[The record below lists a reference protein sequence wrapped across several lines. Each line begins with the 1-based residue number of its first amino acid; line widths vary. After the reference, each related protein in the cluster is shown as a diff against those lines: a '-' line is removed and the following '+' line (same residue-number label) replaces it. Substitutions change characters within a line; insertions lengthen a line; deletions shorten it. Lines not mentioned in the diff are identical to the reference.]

1 MAFAQRLKD
10 FLSGLDLFYSYP
22 QVFLPFFFCNKGILS
37 NLHFIV
43 YFFSTSLDAGKFHL
57 A

>member
-10 FLSGLDLFYSYP
+10 FLSGLDLFYSCP